1 MKYFFYFIH
10 LLVAVWGVNII
21 ATEGFSSGG
30 EILLLM
36 AAIGIFSMQFAKRSK
51 QSKQNLGKINN

>member
-1 MKYFFYFIH
+1 
-10 LLVAVWGVNII
+10 VAVWGVNII

-36 AAIGIFSMQFAKRSK
+36 AAIGIFSMQFVKRSR
-51 QSKQNLGKINN
+51 QSRQYVGKINN